1 MRLFDRAKLSLTLT
15 GSNLS
20 QSLEGSLRQRPGA
33 EDDDL
38 SDFSEP
44 PTGNYQARFAV
55 LSKSS
60 SPVLTQELMPSRIE
74 NLTLGL

>member
-55 LSKSS
+55 LSKS
-60 SPVLTQELMPSRIE
+60 PVLTQELMPSRIE